1 MVRIKIVLQNNKD
14 FETDVET
21 YDAVELHKAIKA
33 WDDTLVP
40 IGDLVVNKHH
50 IECIYEIKK
59 SI

>member
-40 IGDLVVNKHH
+40 IGNLVINKHH
-50 IECIYEIKK
+50 IECIYEIK
-59 SI
+59 